1 MVAKLALNNNKL
13 RRFAVLL
20 RDSRLFLAPLAGV
33 KSKNIFYRID
43 LQGAAFTHH

>member
-13 RRFAVLL
+13 HRFAILL

-43 LQGAAFTHH
+43 PQGAAFTHH